1 MDEFKDL
8 KAERE
13 IQIGKTTRC
22 PLGWWLESK
31 RKGYQALVR
40 TPTKG
45 CPPESP
51 VKCGPAVLETTLAAS
66 QEAKCRLSL
75 RPRHFILR
83 HLTKN
88 K

>member
-1 MDEFKDL
+1 MLIMDEFKDL

-40 TPTKG
+40 MPTNG
-45 CPPESP
+45 CAPESP
-51 VKCGPAVLETTLAAS
+51 VKCGPTVWKPLRQLLKKLNADLAYGLDIS
-66 QEAKCRLSL
+66 
-75 RPRHFILR
+75 FFGI
-83 HLTKN
+83 
-88 K
+88 